1 MSRFNSRRL
10 LAIPII
16 ALMGWGGQ
24 VDARPDRVR
33 QLPNGNKF
41 GCASCHVDQ
50 SGGGALTPFGDE
62 INRNYLMPSGS
73 RGVVQWNAA
82 LAMLDSDGDGVSNGQ
97 ELGDPDGDRV
107 IDPSIEVTNP
117 GDPASSTQR
126 TGDLNPDQGID
137 GPPTVLS
144 VVIGG
149 VTLEENANNPPVPSG
164 MQSFE
169 VTFDKPL
176 RVIMDL
182 DGDLEI
188 EVPVGIYPLPENPA
202 AWAISA
208 DSLKLTASI
217 NLPENATYQ
226 LIVDPPAQQ
235 QYFFGTVA
243 LPDAVVSGMAT
254 VPEGVTLT
262 DEPGSAVLMDAD
274 AYSKAYQNLLSMDDD
289 STDLFQFLDAILD
302 SFLPTVIRI
311 DAFDTLESLSQQ
323 LAFELK
329 HVPDGTY
336 ILALNQN
343 AIDAKG
349 DTIEL
354 SASVGINALTG
365 APNPDASIRVENGES
380 MTDLQIALQAE
391 GDLEI
396 ISIPKVRVDRID
408 AEKNQFFV
416 QRDGR
421 PVAVSVTVAK
431 SGGAADETWLV
442 AISDASLTDPF
453 YILSQLEAGMLTGI
467 RIFPFNEL
475 MAGDTISVFGWSSSD
490 DEVKAWIVVRHES
503 PAVIG
508 DLTGDGMVNFSD
520 FLLFAAAFGK
530 SVGDEGYNPKADL
543 NDDHEVDFADF
554 LLFAQNFGN

>member
-24 VDARPDRVR
+24 ADARPARVD
-33 QLPNGNKF
+33 QLPNGKKF

-50 SGGGALTPFGDE
+50 SGGGALTPFGDV
-62 INRNYLMPSGS
+62 INRSYLTQSGS
-73 RGVVQWNAA
+73 RGRVEWNAA
-82 LAMLDSDGDGVSNGQ
+82 LAMLDSDGDGVSNGR
-97 ELGDPDGDRV
+97 ELGDPDGDG
-107 IDPSIEVTNP
+107 ILDPSIEVTNP

-149 VTLEENANNPPVPSG
+149 VTLEEDANNPPVPSG
-164 MQSFE
+164 MQSLE
-169 VTFDKPL
+169 VAFDKPL
-176 RVIMDL
+176 RVIMDS

-202 AWAISA
+202 AWGISA

-217 NLPENATYQ
+217 QLPENATYQ

-262 DEPGSAVLMDAD
+262 DEPGSAVLLDTD

-311 DAFDTLESLSQQ
+311 DAFDTLESLPSQ

-343 AIDAKG
+343 AVDAKG

-365 APNPDASIRVENGES
+365 APNPDASIRVENGEGP
-380 MTDLQIALQAE
+380 TNLQIALRTE
-391 GDLEI
+391 VED
-396 ISIPKVRVDRID
+396 ISILKVRVDRID
-408 AEKNQFFV
+408 GEKNQFFV

-421 PVAVSVTVAK
+421 QVAVSVTVAK

-442 AISDASLTDPF
+442 AIADASLTDPF

-490 DEVKAWIVVRHES
+490 DAIKAQIVVRHES
-503 PAVIG
+503 PVVIG

-543 NDDHEVDFADF
+543 NNDDAVNFADF
-554 LLFAQNFGN
+554 LIFAQNFGN

>member
-1 MSRFNSRRL
+1 MSRFNFRRL

-24 VDARPDRVR
+24 VDARPIRVG
-33 QLPNGNKF
+33 QLPNGKKF
-41 GCASCHVDQ
+41 GCASCHVDS
-50 SGGGALTPFGDE
+50 SGGGALTPFGDD
-62 INRNYLMPSGS
+62 INRNYLTQSGS

-117 GDPASSTQR
+117 GDSASVS
-126 TGDLNPDQGID
+126 
-137 GPPTVLS
+137 GPPTVTS
-144 VVIGG
+144 VIIGG
-149 VTLEENANNPPVPSG
+149 VTLEEDANNPPVPSG
-164 MQSFE
+164 MQSLE
-169 VTFDKPL
+169 VAFDKPL

-235 QYFFGTVA
+235 QYFFGTVP

-254 VPEGVTLT
+254 LPEGVTLT
-262 DEPGSAVLMDAD
+262 DEPGSAVLLDSD
-274 AYSKAYQNLLSMDDD
+274 AYSKAYQKLLSMDDD
-289 STDLFQFLDAILD
+289 STDLFQFLDAILEQ
-302 SFLPTVIRI
+302 FLTTVIRI

-380 MTDLQIALQAE
+380 PTGLQIALRTE
-391 GDLEI
+391 VED
-396 ISIPKVRVDRID
+396 ISILKVRVDRID

-421 PVAVSVTVAK
+421 QVAVSVTLATP
-431 SGGAADETWLV
+431 GGTAVNETWLV
-442 AISDASLTDPF
+442 ATSDALLTDPF
-453 YILSQLEAGMLTGI
+453 DILSQLEARMLTGI
-467 RIFPFNEL
+467 RRFPFNEL
-475 MAGDTISVFGWSSSD
+475 MVGDTISLFGWSSSD
-490 DEVKAWIVVRHES
+490 DAIKALIVVRHES

-530 SVGDEGYNPKADL
+530 RVGDEGYNPNADL
-543 NDDHEVDFADF
+543 NGDDQVNFADF
-554 LLFAQNFGN
+554 LLFAGNFGN